1 MSMKML
7 WPLIVSLFIVACNKP
22 PDEVVVDDKLSLI
35 QEYEPSITEEIYIK
49 TKGSKLGSTKGPNF
63 LFVIPDTSYT
73 STDLLDFLA
82 VYGTVVPDV
91 APDFMNYYQDI
102 GSGHVGAKLDN
113 LTTPEDTTRIYEWY
127 SNGDLIY
134 VGYNLPL
141 VEVSSQ
147 LECEGLMM
155 IKLKVIDPATEA
167 EYEKEQWSYIE
178 YLFIPDSLAC
188 ECQDCPNYWDVFP
201 IPTTPSPYQYQTK
214 YAKWDLDQNN
224 LININDLLI
233 LLSYYSE

>member
-7 WPLIVSLFIVACNKP
+7 WPLIVSLFIVSCNKP

-73 STDLLDFLA
+73 SADLLDFLA

-91 APDFMNYYQDI
+91 APDFMNYYHDI

-127 SNGDLIY
+127 ANDNLIHI
-134 VGYNLPL
+134 GYNLPL

-155 IKLKVIDPATEA
+155 VKLKVIDPATEA

-188 ECQDCPNYWDVFP
+188 ECQDCPYYWDVFP
-201 IPTTPSPYQYQTK
+201 TPTTPSPYQYQTK

-224 LININDLLI
+224 LINVNDLLI
-233 LLSYYSE
+233 LLAYYNE

>member
-1 MSMKML
+1 MKKFWLLVMGFVVFSCGKI
-7 WPLIVSLFIVACNKP
+7 PDNVIIDNKL
-22 PDEVVVDDKLSLI
+22 DLI
-35 QEYEPSITEEIYIK
+35 QEYEPSITEEIYINI
-49 TKGSKLGSTKGPNF
+49 KGSKLNQEKGSNF
-63 LFVIPDTSYT
+63 VFLVPDTSYT
-73 STDLLDFLA
+73 SADLLNFLA
-82 VYGTVVPDV
+82 VYGTIVPDV
-91 APDFMNYYQDI
+91 VPDFMNYYQDI

-147 LECEGLMM
+147 FECEGLMM
-155 IKLKVIDPATEA
+155 VKLKAIDPVTEA

-188 ECQDCPNYWDVFP
+188 ECQDCPNYWEVFP
-201 IPTTPSPYQYQTK
+201 TPTTPLPYQFQTK

-224 LININDLLI
+224 LINVNDLLI
-233 LLSYYSE
+233 LLSYYGE